1 MSILVVGSVALDSIK
16 TPSGEKKDILGGSA
30 TYFSYSASFFAP
42 PGGINLVAVVGSDFP
57 KEHIELLKSRNI
69 NLEGLKMVE
78 GQTFRWSGS
87 YEHDMNEAKTLS
99 TCLNVFET
107 FKPEIPESYKNSEFI
122 FLANIDPDLQMDVL
136 SQIKKPKLIAADS
149 MNLWVK
155 IKKPSLLKLL
165 SKIDIL
171 VINDG
176 EARLLT
182 EQSSLI
188 KAGRIILDYGL
199 KYVVIKKGGH
209 GSLLFSQ
216 KGSIQT
222 KDGFFSAPAY
232 PIEEVF
238 DPTGAGDTFAGG
250 FFGYLANS
258 RHSGSAKL
266 NLQDPTEN
274 DLRKA
279 VIYGSVMASF
289 NVEDF
294 SLERM
299 KRLQPAEIE
308 TRYKKFKEITHFR

>member
-1 MSILVVGSVALDSIK
+1 MSILVVGSVALDSVK
-16 TPSGEKKDILGGSA
+16 TPFGEKKDILGGSA
-30 TYFSYSASFFAP
+30 TYFSYSASFFTDV
-42 PGGINLVAVVGSDFP
+42 NLVAVVGSDFP
-57 KEHIELLKSRNI
+57 KEHLELLRKRNI
-69 NLEGLKMVE
+69 NLDGLKTVE
-78 GQTFRWSGS
+78 GKTFRWCGS
-87 YEHDMNEAKTLS
+87 YEYDMNEAKTLS

-107 FKPEIPESYKNSEFI
+107 FKPEIPESYKNI
-122 FLANIDPDLQMDVL
+122 KYVFLANIDPDLQMDVL

-155 IKKPSLLKLL
+155 IKKQSLLKLL

-171 VINDG
+171 IINDG

-199 KYVVIKKGGH
+199 KYVVIKKGEH
-209 GSLLFSQ
+209 GSLLFS
-216 KGSIQT
+216 KG
-222 KDGFFSAPAY
+222 GFFSAPAY
-232 PIEEVF
+232 PLEDVF

-250 FFGYLANS
+250 FFGYLT
-258 RHSGSAKL
+258 KL
-266 NLQDPTEN
+266 NKKPTEH

-299 KRLQPAEIE
+299 KRLHPAEIE
-308 TRYKKFKEITHFR
+308 ARYKKFKEITHFK